1 MSEIKFQPTQE
12 MAKAQA
18 NELVAV
24 LHECTSTIVAL
35 GDVLGSVNADELDDT
50 TLTQLASL
58 VKRAALDARE
68 LTDELWRRLRT
79 AKVQLGV
86 YPDLSEIADRVTG
99 SAGDRRDENDADKF
113 ADGEHCR
120 DEV

>member
-24 LHECTSTIVAL
+24 LHSRTLE
-35 GDVLGSVNADELDDT
+35 VNADELDDT